1 MYVYIYLDLEQHR
14 FELHRGTLKSGYFL
28 VVNTTLLHDPWLV
41 ESMNEELWDTEKP
54 CLPRADYIFGFFDF
68 DTG

>member
-41 ESMNEELWDTEKP
+41 ESMN
-54 CLPRADYIFGFFDF
+54 
-68 DTG
+68 